1 MRKPKFINQKKNNK
15 IKKIILIVSIT
26 IVVLVLLFLLTCY
39 IFIHSYI
46 KKMNL
51 VDLSE
56 PDKSIEYV
64 EPLYIDEED
73 LEPDYEDIEE
83 NIPDSAPEE
92 IDTVEDM
99 IRTNME
105 DNQTPIISH
114 KDVTNILL
122 IGCDSRKKGGGGRSD
137 AIIIVSINKKIKTIT
152 ATSILRDVY
161 LQIPGKK
168 NNRINASYAMGGAS
182 LLLDTIKQN
191 FKIEVDRFAAVDFY
205 AFIDIVDS
213 VGGVTLDVTDKEIKV
228 MNKYIKEIN
237 RLTDKDED
245 LDILKEAGTYRLN
258 GKQTLGYV
266 RNRYVGTD
274 FARTDRQREVL
285 EKIFNGVK
293 GLSLVE
299 LNNLMKKI
307 LPQVTT
313 NLTEGEIFSM
323 ILSIPSYAGYDLQQ
337 LRIPVKGS
345 YDYLRINKMSVL
357 GIDFER
363 NIKEIKNKI
372 YNID

>member
-182 LLLDTIKQN
+182 LLLDTIKKN

-213 VGGVTLDVTDKEIKV
+213 VGGVDS
-228 MNKYIKEIN
+228 Y
-237 RLTDKDED
+237 
-245 LDILKEAGTYRLN
+245 GYW
-258 GKQTLGYV
+258 GKS
-266 RNRYVGTD
+266 
-274 FARTDRQREVL
+274 RTC
-285 EKIFNGVK
+285 
-293 GLSLVE
+293 
-299 LNNLMKKI
+299 
-307 LPQVTT
+307 
-313 NLTEGEIFSM
+313 
-323 ILSIPSYAGYDLQQ
+323 
-337 LRIPVKGS
+337 
-345 YDYLRINKMSVL
+345 
-357 GIDFER
+357 
-363 NIKEIKNKI
+363 
-372 YNID
+372 